1 MSFSVTIGRVGKD
14 TLRSSIECLA
24 LKNSRGTK
32 RRAQQG
38 HGIELESL
46 ENTFTGLSGIVAE
59 SWCVDGVGTR
69 GFVVV
74 YGDGFLRSE
83 SRNFDNGVVNSGGF
97 VTGVVN

>member
-1 MSFSVTIGRVGKD
+1 MSFSAPIGRVGKD

-24 LKNSRGTK
+24 LKYSCGTK

-59 SWCVDGVGTR
+59 SRLVDGVGTR

-74 YGDGFLRSE
+74 YLLLERKEVFE
-83 SRNFDNGVVNSGGF
+83 NVNVF
-97 VTGVVN
+97 